1 MAAIPDPGA
10 LTRDRALRRQRHAEN
25 FPVALRLLPR
35 RLRADLVAVYDVVR
49 VIDDL
54 GDQAAGNRTALL
66 TEFGRD
72 LATVWEGG
80 RPEHPVL
87 RRLVPAVQARG
98 LDREPFER
106 LVQANLVDQRVHRY
120 TTYAELRGYCALS
133 AEPIGRI
140 VLALFGVG
148 AAGVG
153 AAEVGDPAVIE
164 CSDRI
169 CAALQL
175 IEHWQDVAE
184 DRRAGRV
191 YLPQEDLAAF
201 GVVEAELDGTVAS
214 PALRRLMAFQVTR
227 AAELLDSGAPLV
239 GLLSG
244 WARLAVAGYLAGG
257 RAALDALRRANG
269 NVLAGPPLPRR
280 RDLLYHLLHLL
291 RHSPDTAPPE
301 LNSAAVPEFDN
312 RAVKPRPHGSAV
324 ELAAPRAGERDGGG
338 GGVG

>member
-35 RLRADLVAVYDVVR
+35 QLRADLIVVYDVVR

-66 TEFGRD
+66 REFGRD

-87 RRLVPAVQARG
+87 RALVPAVQARG

-120 TTYAELRGYCALS
+120 ATYAELRGYCALS

-153 AAEVGDPAVIE
+153 DPAAIE

-280 RDLLYHLLHLL
+280 RDLLHHLL
-291 RHSPDTAPPE
+291 RLLLHPPDTAPAE
-301 LNSAAVPEFDN
+301 LNSDN
-312 RAVKPRPHGSAV
+312 RAVKPRPNGSAV
-324 ELAAPRAGERDGGG
+324 ELAAPRAGERGRWG